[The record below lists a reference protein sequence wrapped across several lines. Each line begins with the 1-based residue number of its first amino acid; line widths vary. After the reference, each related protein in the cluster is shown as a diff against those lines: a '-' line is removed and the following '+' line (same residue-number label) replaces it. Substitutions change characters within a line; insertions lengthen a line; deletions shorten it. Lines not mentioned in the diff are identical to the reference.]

1 MIERALALFF
11 LCFSLAAEPL
21 HAQVIGRIIG
31 PGAERYPI
39 AVSLL
44 KDLGTGPDGKRFS
57 EGIADA
63 IARDLTLSGWFR
75 VLDRSAYVEDP
86 QRTGIT
92 LGTFDLRDWSI
103 IGAEALIKGGFT
115 LQGEDLQVELRLF
128 DVYQAKEVVGKRY
141 TGKAK
146 DFRRIA
152 HKFADEI
159 IFQFTGVRGI
169 FDTRIAYVSNAGGR
183 FKEIYVSHLDGSD
196 KIQVTNNRTIN
207 LFPSWTPD
215 GRSILY
221 TSYKDGNPSL
231 YLFDLF
237 AGKDAK
243 FLSRGGLSLGGKWS
257 RDGRFAA
264 VSLEKDGNTDIYL
277 LDRTGKT
284 VRRVTDGASIAVS
297 PTWSPDGNQLA
308 FVSNRSGSPQI
319 YVLELASGKT
329 RRLTFSGSYNTSP
342 DWSPR
347 GDRIAYTGRAA
358 GRFNIFAIDAKGG
371 DPQLL
376 TSNGGDNEDAS
387 WSPDGRFILFTS
399 NRRGRYQL
407 YIMQANGENQQRL
420 TASGGDD
427 TSPSWSPRT
436 E

>member
-1 MIERALALFF
+1 MAFFFALSLFVQ
-11 LCFSLAAEPL
+11 SLS
-21 HAQVIGRIIG
+21 AQVRGTIVG

-44 KDLGTGPDGKRFS
+44 RNLGPGEDRGGLS

-141 TGKAK
+141 TGKTK

-159 IFQFTGVRGI
+159 IFQFTGVRGV

-183 FKEIYVSHLDGSD
+183 FKEIYVAHLDGSD

-207 LFPSWTPD
+207 LFPS
-215 GRSILY
+215 
-221 TSYKDGNPSL
+221 
-231 YLFDLF
+231 
-237 AGKDAK
+237 
-243 FLSRGGLSLGGKWS
+243 WS

-329 RRLTFSGSYNTSP
+329 RRLTFSGGYNTSP

-407 YIMQANGENQQRL
+407 HIMQANGENQQRL